1 MADATSNKSP
11 EWIASAQAKV
21 PCTVLPNGNLRTS
34 PVRLSFPN
42 LFSRSKPVPPN
53 LEGKYGANLVFPVG
67 ADISILKEEAGKV
80 TKAKWADAGTPK
92 GPKLKSPFKDQAD
105 MLRYDGYNEGGVF
118 LSPTSDRQPV
128 VVDANGVVV
137 TDSSRVYP
145 GVWAVCTLRPYT
157 YDKGVNKGTSF
168 GLQSVML
175 VADDKNLGGGGESI
189 ADAFAG
195 VSLDIDSDVDAGG
208 LFD

>member
-1 MADATSNKSP
+1 MYKR
-11 EWIASAQAKV
+11 Q
-21 PCTVLPNGNLRTS
+21 
-34 PVRLSFPN
+34 
-42 LFSRSKPVPPN
+42 
-53 LEGKYGANLVFPVG
+53 
-67 ADISILKEEAGKV
+67 
-80 TKAKWADAGTPK
+80 KAKWADAGTPK